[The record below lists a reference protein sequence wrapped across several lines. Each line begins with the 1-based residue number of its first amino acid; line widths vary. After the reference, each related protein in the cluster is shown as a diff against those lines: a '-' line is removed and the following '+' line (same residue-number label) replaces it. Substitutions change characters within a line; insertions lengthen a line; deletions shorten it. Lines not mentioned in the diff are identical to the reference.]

1 MMFIIKVTTNKEER
15 AVDMISDRA
24 EKKNLNVYSV
34 LRPHGLRGYIF
45 LEAEDRESAEEAV
58 FNLPYVKGIIG
69 KTIEYEEIKGMVQP
83 TVESVSIKEGDIV
96 ELIGSTL
103 KGEKAKVLRIDKQ
116 KEEVVVSL
124 FGAVVP
130 LPLTVKIDN
139 VKVIRREEEENAD

>member
-1 MMFIIKVTTNKEER
+1 MIFIIKVTTNKEER

-24 EKKNLNVYSV
+24 KKKNLNVYSV

-45 LEAEDRESAEEAV
+45 LESEDRDSAEEEV

-69 KTIEYEEIKGMVQP
+69 KTIEYSEIQGMVQP
-83 TVESVSIKEGDIV
+83 TIESVSIKEGDIV
-96 ELIGSTL
+96 EMIGSTL

-130 LPLTVKIDN
+130 LPVTVKIDN
-139 VKVIRREEEENAD
+139 VKVIRREDLEDDN